1 MPSYWETRAAD
12 SIGRME
18 SAAQGAIP
26 ELVQSYE
33 SAKRDLIDQ
42 IERFYVRYAKDNKI
56 TLAEAQKALSLVEL
70 RNFRGNLREYE
81 RLARAS
87 IGTFDLQVANLSNK
101 ARITRL
107 QALETQCD
115 AILQALYQEQRRQI
129 EGVAESV
136 YTEQYYH
143 RLFDIEQY
151 TGFQFE
157 FSKPSAAA
165 VRRVIAQPV
174 YGADISQHLWRQDI
188 DTGFKIRS
196 TLNQM
201 FVTGKPPQHFA
212 EQLQKAIGAVRLD
225 ADGKVT
231 GTGKKYEAYRLLYN
245 EAAHVNGQADLAAYY
260 DDGLDEYEFIATLDT
275 RTTEE
280 CQEHDGKH
288 YPVSDAVEGVN
299 YPPLHVNCRSVTAP
313 YIPDLQT
320 TRISRDPT
328 TGKSVRTKAK
338 TYKEWADMHGIER
351 R

>member
-1 MPSYWETRAAD
+1 MPSYWESRASD

-18 SAAQGAIP
+18 SAANGAIS
-26 ELVQSYE
+26 ELVKSFE
-33 SAKRDLIDQ
+33 SSKRDLIDQ

-56 TLAEAQKALSLVEL
+56 TLAEAQKVLSLAEL
-70 RNFRGNLREYE
+70 RDFRGNLKEYE

-87 IGTFDLQVANLSNK
+87 IGTFDLQVANLSTK

-143 RLFDIEQY
+143 RLFDVEQY

-165 VRRVIAQPV
+165 IKRVIAQPI

-201 FVTGKPPQHFA
+201 FVTGKPPQYFA
-212 EQLQKAIGAVRLD
+212 DELQKVIGAVRVGD
-225 ADGKVT
+225 DGKVT

-245 EAAHVNGQADLAAYY
+245 EAAHANGQADLAAYQE
-260 DDGLDEYEFIATLDT
+260 DGLDEYEFIATLDT
-275 RTTEE
+275 STTEE
-280 CQEHDGKH
+280 CRGHDGKH
-288 YPVSDAVEGVN
+288 YPISEAVEGVN
-299 YPPLHVNCRSVTAP
+299 YPPLHVNCRSTTAP
-313 YIPDLQT
+313 YIPDLKT
-320 TRISRDPT
+320 TRMARDPV
-328 TGKSVRTKAK
+328 TGESVRTTAK
-338 TYKEWADMHGIER
+338 NYEEWASAHEI
-351 R
+351 

>member
-1 MPSYWETRAAD
+1 MPSYWEQRAAD

-18 SAAQGAIP
+18 AAAQGEIP
-26 ELVQSYE
+26 ELVKSFE

-56 TLAEAQKALSLVEL
+56 TLAEAQKVLSLAEL
-70 RNFRGNLREYE
+70 RDFRGNLKEYE

-87 IGTFDLQVANLSNK
+87 IGTFDLQVANLSTK
-101 ARITRL
+101 AQITRL

-157 FSKPSAAA
+157 FSKPSTAAIK
-165 VRRVIAQPV
+165 RVIAQPI

-188 DTGFKIRS
+188 DTGFRIRS

-201 FVTGKPPQHFA
+201 LVTGKPPQYFA
-212 EQLQKAIGAVRLD
+212 DELQKTIGAIRVD

-245 EAAHVNGQADLAAYY
+245 ESAHANGQADLDAYQE
-260 DDGLDEYEFIATLDT
+260 DGLEEYEFIATLDT
-275 RTTEE
+275 STTEE
-280 CQEHDGKH
+280 CRDHDGKH
-288 YPVSDAVEGVN
+288 YPVSEAAEGVN
-299 YPPLHVNCRSVTAP
+299 YPPLHVNCRSTTAP
-313 YIPDLQT
+313 YIPDLKT
-320 TRISRDPT
+320 TRMARDPV
-328 TGKSVRTKAK
+328 TGKSVRNTAK
-338 TYKEWADMHGIER
+338 NYEEWASAHKI
-351 R
+351 

>member
-18 SAAQGAIP
+18 SAANGAIP
-26 ELVQSYE
+26 ELVKSFE

-42 IERFYVRYAKDNKI
+42 VERFYVRYAKDNKI
-56 TLAEAQKALSLVEL
+56 TLAEAQKVLSLAEL
-70 RNFRGNLREYE
+70 RDFRGNLKEYE

-87 IGTFDLQVANLSNK
+87 IGTFDLQVANLSTK

-115 AILQALYQEQRRQI
+115 AILQTLYQEQRRQI

-157 FSKPSAAA
+157 FSKPSAATIK
-165 VRRVIAQPV
+165 RVIAQPI

-188 DTGFKIRS
+188 DTGFRIRS

-201 FVTGKPPQHFA
+201 FVTGKPPQYFA
-212 EQLQKAIGAVRLD
+212 DELQKAIGAVRVG

-245 EAAHVNGQADLAAYY
+245 ESAHANGQADLDAYQE
-260 DDGLDEYEFIATLDT
+260 DGLDEYEFIATLDT
-275 RTTEE
+275 HTTPE

-288 YPVSDAVEGVN
+288 YPVSEAAEGVN
-299 YPPLHVNCRSVTAP
+299 YPPLHVNCRSTTAP
-313 YIPDLQT
+313 YIPDLKS
-320 TRISRDPT
+320 TRMARDPVTGESIRT
-328 TGKSVRTKAK
+328 TAK
-338 TYKEWADMHGIER
+338 DYGEWREQKGI
-351 R
+351 

>member
-1 MPSYWETRAAD
+1 MPSYWEQRAAD

-18 SAAQGAIP
+18 AAAQGEIP
-26 ELVQSYE
+26 ELVKSFE

-56 TLAEAQKALSLVEL
+56 TLAEAQKVLSLAEL
-70 RNFRGNLREYE
+70 RDFRGNLKEYE

-87 IGTFDLQVANLSNK
+87 IGTFDLQVANLSTK

-107 QALETQCD
+107 QALEMQCD
-115 AILQALYQEQRRQI
+115 AILQTLYQEQRRQI

-165 VRRVIAQPV
+165 IKRVIAQPI

-201 FVTGKPPQHFA
+201 FATGKPPQYFA
-212 EQLQKAIGAVRLD
+212 EELQKAIGAIRVD
-225 ADGKVT
+225 VDGKVT

-245 EAAHVNGQADLAAYY
+245 ESAHVNGQADLQAYQE
-260 DDGLDEYEFIATLDT
+260 DGLGEYEFIATLDT
-275 RTTEE
+275 HTTEE
-280 CQEHDGKH
+280 CREHDSKH
-288 YPVSDAVEGVN
+288 YQVSEAVEGVN
-299 YPPLHVNCRSVTAP
+299 YPPLHVNCRSTTAP
-313 YIPDLQT
+313 YIPDLKT
-320 TRISRDPT
+320 TRMARDPV
-328 TGKSVRTKAK
+328 TGKSVRNTAK
-338 TYKEWADMHGIER
+338 NYEEWASAHKI
-351 R
+351 

>member
-18 SAAQGAIP
+18 SAANGAIP
-26 ELVQSYE
+26 ELVKSFE
-33 SAKRDLIDQ
+33 ASKRDLIDQ
-42 IERFYVRYAKDNKI
+42 IEHFYARYAKDNKI
-56 TLAEAQKALSLVEL
+56 TLAEAQKVLSLTEL
-70 RNFRGNLREYE
+70 RNFRGNLKEYE

-87 IGTFDLQVANLSNK
+87 IGTFDLQVANLSTK

-143 RLFDIEQY
+143 RLFDIERY

-165 VRRVIAQPV
+165 IKRVIAQPI

-201 FVTGKPPQHFA
+201 FVTGKPPQYFA
-212 EQLQKAIGAVRLD
+212 EELQKAIGAVRVD

-245 EAAHVNGQADLAAYY
+245 ESAHANGQADLDAYQE
-260 DDGLDEYEFIATLDT
+260 DGLDEYEFIATLDT
-275 RTTEE
+275 RTTPE

-288 YPVSDAVEGVN
+288 YTVSEAVEGVN
-299 YPPLHVNCRSVTAP
+299 YPPLHVNCRSTTAP
-313 YIPDLQT
+313 YIPDLKT
-320 TRISRDPT
+320 TRMARDPV
-328 TGKSVRTKAK
+328 TGKSVRTTAK
-338 TYKEWADMHGIER
+338 DYGEWREQNGI
-351 R
+351 